1 METTE
6 SERRVAVIIEDDD
19 DIRHLLE
26 AVLTQAGFDAIATS
40 NGVDGVRAVRAYDP
54 IVTTLDVSMP
64 GMDGLE
70 TAKRIR
76 AFSSTYIVMLTARD
90 EEIDTLQGLEAGA
103 DDYMTKP
110 FRPRELR
117 ARIDAMMR
125 RPRQALIS
133 PSSTYADA
141 AAADPSDDSGFPA
154 EHAAVDYPV
163 TEFAQ
168 AAPEYAQAP
177 PVEYQPAAAA
187 PQYQQPPVAQPQ
199 AHQQPPQQ
207 AQAPQ
212 YQQAP
217 PAQYQQAPP
226 AQYQQAPP
234 AQAAPPAQYQQ
245 APPPGYVPA
254 ASGWVPAPIEYAP
267 APPQGWVPA
276 PAAPPVAQPPASAPS
291 NALALI
297 EPQPA
302 VPDAADWMEHNGLRL
317 SPEMR
322 LAVLGTAELDL
333 TRTEFDLLAALLD
346 SKRRV
351 RSKADLALLLRGE
364 SYVTAYYVNEADKRA
379 VEAHMGNLRRKL
391 GDSLTTPRWLE
402 TVRGVGYRLAA
413 SESD

>member
-125 RPRQALIS
+125 RPRQALVS

-141 AAADPSDDSGFPA
+141 PSADASDDSGFPA
-154 EHAAVDYPV
+154 APAEYATSEHATTDY
-163 TEFAQ
+163 AQ
-168 AAPEYAQAP
+168 AASAPEYAQAP
-177 PVEYQPAAAA
+177 PVEYRPAAAA
-187 PQYQQPPVAQPQ
+187 PHYQQPPVAQPTTYQQ
-199 AHQQPPQQ
+199 APQQP
-207 AQAPQ
+207 QAPQ

-226 AQYQQAPP
+226 Q
-234 AQAAPPAQYQQ
+234 QAAPPVQYQQ
-245 APPPGYVPA
+245 APPPGYVPGP
-254 ASGWVPAPIEYAP
+254 SGWVPAPVEYAP
-267 APPQGWVPA
+267 ASPQGWAPA
-276 PAAPPVAQPPASAPS
+276 PTPEAPPVAQPQASAPS

-297 EPQPA
+297 APQPA

-413 SESD
+413 SEDD